1 MERGLL
7 KELKE
12 LLGLIESFKEELSKV
27 SSKREGF
34 KAVNKHID
42 TAISESEEATKKL
55 IDVIGDSLEK
65 LQKAIELVAG
75 LEGKEREEV
84 LKLLNTVLN
93 NLMNS
98 LTLLEFQDIM
108 AQRLLKVRDFLSDLE
123 KSIVRVAL
131 VAGLE
136 ETEVEE
142 EREEIQKKLEELE
155 WKKEVSQED
164 VDQIMKQ
171 FGL

>member
-1 MERGLL
+1 MEKGLL

-12 LLGLIESFKEELSKV
+12 LLDLIESFKSELSKV
-27 SSKREGF
+27 SSKKEGF
-34 KAVNKHID
+34 KTVNMHID

-55 IDVIGDSLEK
+55 IDIIGDSLEK
-65 LQKAIELVAG
+65 LQKVLELLSG
-75 LEGKEREEV
+75 LEGEAKNEV
-84 LKLLNTVLN
+84 LNLLNSVLV
-93 NLMNS
+93 NLTDS

-123 KSIVRVAL
+123 KSIVKITL

-136 ETEVEE
+136 ETEEGE
-142 EREEIQKKLEELE
+142 EREEIKRKLEELE
-155 WKKEVSQED
+155 WKKEVSQEE
-164 VDQIMKQ
+164 VDEIMKQ

>member
-1 MERGLL
+1 MEKGLL
-7 KELKE
+7 NELKE
-12 LLGLIESFKEELSKV
+12 LLSLVESFKEELSKV

-65 LQKAIELVAG
+65 LQKAVELVAG
-75 LEGKEREEV
+75 LEGDSREEV
-84 LKLLNTVLN
+84 LKLLNTVLS

-136 ETEVEE
+136 ETVEE
-142 EREEIQKKLEELE
+142 EEKEEIKKKLEELE

>member
-1 MERGLL
+1 MEKGLL
-7 KELKE
+7 NELKE
-12 LLGLIESFKEELSKV
+12 LLSLVESFKEELSKV

-65 LQKAIELVAG
+65 LQKAVELVTG
-75 LEGKEREEV
+75 LEGDNREEV
-84 LKLLNTVLN
+84 LKLLNTVLS

-136 ETEVEE
+136 ETVVEE
-142 EREEIQKKLEELE
+142 EKEEIKKKLEELE

>member
-12 LLGLIESFKEELSKV
+12 LLDLIESFKEELSKV

-65 LQKAIELVAG
+65 LQKAVELVAD
-75 LEGKEREEV
+75 LEGQSREEV
-84 LKLLNTVLN
+84 LKLLNAVLN

-108 AQRLLKVRDFLSDLE
+108 AQRLLKVRNFLSDLE

-136 ETEVEE
+136 EAQVEE
-142 EREEIQKKLEELE
+142 EKEEIKKKLEELE